1 MGGDTMAIV
10 RWRPAGDL
18 LGIRDEMNRLFDDF
32 FGSLP
37 EKFGETAAEGMWMPA
52 VDISETEHD
61 LVMTAEL
68 PGVKKEDI
76 KLSVQDNMLTIKG
89 EKKKEKETKEE
100 NYHRVERA
108 YGAFQRTFTL
118 PAFVNAS
125 KIKATFNDGV
135 LKVRLPKLEEAK
147 TKEIPIVTE

>member
-1 MGGDTMAIV
+1 MAIV

-37 EKFGETAAEGMWMPA
+37 EKFGAETGAEGVWMPA

-61 LVMTAEL
+61 LVVTAEL
-68 PGVKKEDI
+68 PGVKKDDI

-89 EKKKEKETKEE
+89 EKKQQKETKDE
-100 NYHRVERA
+100 NYHRIERT

-118 PAFVNAS
+118 PAIVDAS
-125 KIKATFNDGV
+125 KIKATFKDGV
-135 LKVRLPKLEEAK
+135 LKIRLPKREEAK
-147 TKEIPIVTE
+147 TKEIPIATE